1 MSPLFSSYYPAL
13 FPPLSECICVSS
25 IGWRQTDIDFVAFP
39 ASFALPLPLFGKFAI
54 SFRCGQ
60 PREELAWHQLLSVF
74 WAKKPRR
81 DPLMPPIDCWLFQH
95 LWAFDMAVCF
105 LPVTRLSTPFHW
117 KLYVWLWFFFFFA
130 SLPILQYTNIVSFC
144 LRHAPKMSFHILTCR
159 SASRRT
165 NTLHILT
172 LSGFCVCKSAKICC
186 PNQVAFVPSG
196 LQLQHQLQLLWLLL
210 LVWQDATVIV
220 WWQTAKGDAASS
232 APVCILL
239 PAASVAP
246 CGPFFGY
253 SLPSQLRFRDTL

>member
-1 MSPLFSSYYPAL
+1 M
-13 FPPLSECICVSS
+13 V
-25 IGWRQTDIDFVAFP
+25 
-39 ASFALPLPLFGKFAI
+39 
-54 SFRCGQ
+54 
-60 PREELAWHQLLSVF
+60 
-74 WAKKPRR
+74 
-81 DPLMPPIDCWLFQH
+81 
-95 LWAFDMAVCF
+95 
-105 LPVTRLSTPFHW
+105 
-117 KLYVWLWFFFFFA
+117 FFFFA